1 MAGSYRKR
9 GNSYY
14 LEFMYK
20 GTRYYDTVPVSEV
33 KKEKDIELILAQF
46 VINVKKGN
54 YADTNYTF
62 YEFAQIWLKDV
73 VTPNSSPITVKRYIG
88 ILNNR
93 IFPYIGHYKL
103 TDINVLI
110 LTSFFNELKQQKTIF
125 KHRENKPLSKGSIL
139 KFYEIVNAILQKAY
153 EFDLILSNP
162 CKKVKLKLDNLESE
176 INKKEDIHY
185 YDRNTYNKVLELL
198 QHEPFYKR
206 LVIETALK
214 TGLRRSELFGLTWE
228 DIDFKNK
235 TLSVNK
241 TRQLI
246 NKEMTILTTKNKSSN
261 RTISIPDSLVQLLSE
276 AKKNNKEFTFI
287 FEQVNIDSICTWFRK
302 WQTEKGIQRI
312 RFHDLRHTH
321 ATLLLL
327 QGVDIKTISKRLGHS
342 NIGTTMNTYTH
353 VLEELDIKASQLID
367 EL

>member
-9 GNSYY
+9 GNSYS

-20 GTRYYDTVPVSEV
+20 GQRYYDTVPVSEV
-33 KKEKDIELILAQF
+33 KKEKDVELLLAQF

-62 YEFAQIWLKDV
+62 YEFAQIWLRDV
-73 VTPNSSPITVKRYIG
+73 VKPNCSPITFKKYLNN
-88 ILNNR
+88 LNNR
-93 IFPYIGHYKL
+93 ILPFLGNYKL
-103 TDINVLI
+103 KDINTMI
-110 LTSFFNELKQQKTIF
+110 LTNFFSNLKQEKTLY
-125 KHRENKPLSKGSIL
+125 KNRENKPLSKGTIL
-139 KFYEIVNAILQKAY
+139 KFYKIVNAILEKAY

-176 INKKEDIHY
+176 INKKDVIHY
-185 YDRNTYNKVLELL
+185 YDRETYNKVLTLLKEEL
-198 QHEPFYKR
+198 PIRR
-206 LVIETALK
+206 LIIEMALK
-214 TGLRRSELFGLTWE
+214 TGLRRSELFGLTWN
-228 DIDFKNK
+228 DIDFKKK

-246 NKEMTILTTKNKSSN
+246 NKKMTIFPTKNTSSA
-261 RTISIPDSLVQLLSE
+261 RTISLPQSLISLLKKE
-276 AKKNNKEFTFI
+276 KKNNNEFI
-287 FEQVNIDSICTWFRK
+287 FEELSIDGITSWFKK

-353 VLEELDIKASQLID
+353 VLEELDVNASKLID
-367 EL
+367 KL